1 MQRQGSDKRKRSSR
15 VALTTMAAL
24 GGGAMLTACGSD
36 PAATEVAAA
45 DANSEEVQVF
55 ENVFA
60 CAKATGKTT
69 DECGEMREEAMK
81 VAAEEAP
88 RFAALEDCEAEYGA
102 GQCMRADQATE
113 QQVNGQP
120 QEETRS
126 GRSHFSPFIV
136 AWYSR
141 SGGKGSAPLFNSK
154 AGGFQ
159 SANGSRLGYAG
170 APGKYYA
177 SNRAM
182 ERAKSVPKVKPASKL
197 AKAGGFGS
205 RNKSWNL
212 ADRDG
217 KNGSSSARSRGG

>member
-1 MQRQGSDKRKRSSR
+1 MQDQASDRRKRSSR

-24 GGGAMLTACGSD
+24 SGGAMLTACGSE
-36 PAATEVAAA
+36 PESPELAAA
-45 DANSEEVQVF
+45 DANTEEVQVF

-69 DECGEMREEAMK
+69 EECGEMRAEAMK

-102 GQCMRADQATE
+102 GQCMRAEQATE
-113 QQVNGQP
+113 QSADTQP
-120 QEETRS
+120 QEEVGS

-141 SGGKGSAPLFNSK
+141 SNGRDSAPLFKSK

-182 ERAKSVPKVKPASKL
+182 ERAKTVPKVKPASKL
-197 AKAGGFGS
+197 AKSGGFGS

-212 ADRDG
+212 ADR
-217 KNGSSSARSRGG
+217 NGTNASSSGRSRGG

>member
-1 MQRQGSDKRKRSSR
+1 MQGQRFEKRKRSSR
-15 VALTTMAAL
+15 VTLTTMVAL
-24 GGGAMLTACGSD
+24 GGGAMLTACGSE

-45 DANSEEVQVF
+45 DANAEEVQVF

-69 DECGEMREEAMK
+69 EECGEMREEAMD
-81 VAAEEAP
+81 VAAKDAP

-102 GQCMRADQATE
+102 GQCMRADQAKE
-113 QQVNGQP
+113 QQA
-120 QEETRS
+120 EEQARS

-141 SGGKGSAPLFNSK
+141 SNGKGSAPLFNSK

-170 APGKYYA
+170 SPGKYFA

-182 ERAKSVPKVKPASKL
+182 ERAKSVPKVRPASKL
-197 AKAGGFGS
+197 AKSGGFGS

-212 ADRDG
+212 ADRNG
-217 KNGSSSARSRGG
+217 KNGTSASRSRGG